1 MFRPGDLVVCVDDS
15 IRYGL
20 RPCVVRGTVY
30 TVSQM
35 VQADDGIGVVL
46 EEASSHPFVAF
57 NPTRFRPVSKRSTD
71 LLRSMLTDLPSYAEV
86 ASSSR
91 PRLPAA

>member
-1 MFRPGDLVVCVDDS
+1 MFRPGDLVVCVDDGPG
-15 IRYGL
+15 YGFHFGL
-20 RPCVVRGTVY
+20 ERGRVY
-30 TVSQM
+30 TVAQI
-35 VQADDGIGVVL
+35 VRTNNGTGVHV
-46 EEASSHPFVAF
+46 EEASSKPFDAF
-57 NPTRFRPVSKRSTD
+57 RPTRFRPVSKCSTD